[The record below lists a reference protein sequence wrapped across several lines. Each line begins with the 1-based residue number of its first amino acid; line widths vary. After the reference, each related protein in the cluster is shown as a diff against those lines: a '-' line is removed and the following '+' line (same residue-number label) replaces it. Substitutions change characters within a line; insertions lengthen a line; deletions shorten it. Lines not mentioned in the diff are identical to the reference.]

1 MRIERL
7 QPGQEVRWRCTA
19 AHIATLQRPDEWV
32 GTELVF
38 RLAPAGAG
46 RTRLDFEHAG
56 LVPGLECHALCARG
70 WRHFLG
76 SLQQLVETG
85 RGTPYESAAA
95 AAGADLVLVTDDN
108 PRTEDPAVIRAELLR
123 GALAHGHTEVVEVP
137 GRRAAISEAVR
148 RSRPGDVIALLGKG
162 HERGQEIAGEI
173 HPFDDR
179 VELVAALTE
188 RYGARS

>member
-1 MRIERL
+1 MEHFQQRLILQADPAAVYAALTTPAGLRDWWTPDCDVATAVGGTLRFRFGRNHKEMRIERL
-7 QPGQEVRWRCTA
+7 QPLQEVRWRCTA

-46 RTRLDFEHAG
+46 RTRLDFEHIG

-95 AAGADLVLVTDDN
+95 AAQCT
-108 PRTEDPAVIRAELLR
+108 P
-123 GALAHGHTEVVEVP
+123 
-137 GRRAAISEAVR
+137 
-148 RSRPGDVIALLGKG
+148 
-162 HERGQEIAGEI
+162 
-173 HPFDDR
+173 
-179 VELVAALTE
+179 
-188 RYGARS
+188 